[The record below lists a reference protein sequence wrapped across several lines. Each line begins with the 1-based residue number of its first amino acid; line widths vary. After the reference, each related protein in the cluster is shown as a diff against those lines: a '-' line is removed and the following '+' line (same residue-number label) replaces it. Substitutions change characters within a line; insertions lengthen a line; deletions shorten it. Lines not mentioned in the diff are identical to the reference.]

1 MPEQPYLLL
10 VVVVAVALIAVAL
23 IAWIIAAIV
32 NRPKCPE
39 HDLRRRA
46 LAIVAGFGATAIT
59 VAARL
64 SAPVAIV
71 LIVACA
77 LVVPAGLYLVLR
89 SPPPPPSP
97 Q

>member
-1 MPEQPYLLL
+1 MLEQPYLLL
-10 VVVVAVALIAVAL
+10 VVVVAAVAL
-23 IAWIIAAIV
+23 IAWIVAAIV
-32 NRPKCPE
+32 NRPKSPE

-46 LAIVAGFGATAIT
+46 LAIVAGFGATAIA

-64 SAPVAIV
+64 QAPVAIV

-77 LVVPAGLYLVLR
+77 LVVPAGLYLALR
-89 SPPPPPSP
+89 SPPP